1 MAVRSSRLDQYAVGC
16 NPTIKVRSRIFKIKP
31 IAPIIDVPKVEL
43 DTPRVIGETNNLIT
57 SVTGRIPAQPAGEHL
72 LDVITRAAGLR
83 DQGQDLWVTLERHNK
98 PATVPFGA
106 LLYEPGNN
114 IWAWPGET
122 TYLYKE
128 PQTFLAF
135 GATGAQGQFQF
146 SAGTASSAWRMTLA
160 EGIGAASGLLD
171 LQADP
176 GSVYLFRREPLELD
190 RRCSRVLLVRC

>member
-128 PQTFLAF
+128 PQTFLALAQRRILSAELTHRF
-135 GATGAQGQFQF
+135 TGGSAILLAQKIL
-146 SAGTASSAWRMTLA
+146 SHETS
-160 EGIGAASGLLD
+160 
-171 LQADP
+171 
-176 GSVYLFRREPLELD
+176 RRK
-190 RRCSRVLLVRC
+190 